1 VTAPLPPADVM
12 TLDEALRHRVTVLP
26 DEGFIRIGNSPW
38 LTAAELDRRA
48 TAAAA
53 GLQQIG
59 VQPGD
64 RVASILP
71 NRDEVVE
78 LYFAVAKIGAVVVP
92 LNYWLKG
99 EFLQYQLK
107 DCGARVLVADTDGL
121 AAAST
126 LLGSTDIEVLI
137 DVDADRDSAAAT
149 LSWASVR
156 DSGEA
161 RLEPYP
167 STSST
172 LLTILYT
179 SGTTGLPKGCM
190 LPNGYLAFS
199 GRVYGQREWVFPGDR
214 LFTSW
219 PLFHASGLL
228 NALLPTLM
236 NNASLVFET
245 QFHASTFMAKAREA
259 GATTLMGVGFM
270 GRAILAQPPS
280 PQDSECRF
288 KLAVFPPLPERQQL
302 EFEKRFNTPFQG
314 EGYGQTEILPIT
326 CSAPISGPRNRAT
339 TGYIAPTI
347 EVRITDENGY
357 EVPDGEI
364 GEITV
369 RPRQPDTM
377 YQGYWGNPAA
387 TLQAWRGLWH
397 HTGDSGYKDGDGFLT
412 FVDRKRDVVRRRGE
426 NVSTFQLEAAI
437 ADHPAIEVVAV
448 TGVAA
453 SVGEDDIK
461 ASIVLVGGATLDPG
475 EMFVFLRNNVPYY
488 AIPRFLDV
496 RPSMPTN
503 AMGRVMK
510 QSLRDEGLPAGVIDF
525 DELGFSVPR
534 EERRKTGVP
543 ASQT

>member
-1 VTAPLPPADVM
+1 MA
-12 TLDEALRHRVTVLP
+12 VLP
-26 DEGFIRIGNSPW
+26 DEDFIRIGDSAW

-48 TAAAA
+48 TAVAAS
-53 GLQQIG
+53 LQDIG

-64 RVASILP
+64 RVATILP

-78 LYFAVAKIGAVVVP
+78 VLFAIAMIGAVVVP

-99 EFLQYQLK
+99 EFLQHQLK

-126 LLGSTDIEVLI
+126 LLQSTDIEVLI
-137 DVDADRDSAAAT
+137 DVDDAGDSSTAT

-156 DSGEA
+156 RGGKA
-161 RLEPYP
+161 PVEPFA
-167 STSST
+167 STAST

-190 LPNGYLAFS
+190 LGNGYLAHS
-199 GRVYGQREWVFPGDR
+199 GRVYGQREWVYPGDR

-228 NALLPTLM
+228 NALLPALM
-236 NNASLVFET
+236 NNASVAFET
-245 QFHASTFMAKAREA
+245 AFHASMFMAKAREA

-280 PQDSECRF
+280 LEDGEYNF

-302 EFEKRFNTPFQG
+302 EFEKRFNTPILA

-326 CSAPISGPRNRAT
+326 VSAVSGPRKRAT
-339 TGYIAPTI
+339 TGEIAPTI
-347 EVRITDENGY
+347 EVRITDDNGF
-357 EVPDGEI
+357 EVPDGEV

-369 RPRQPDTM
+369 RPRHPDTM
-377 YQGYWGNPAA
+377 YQGYWGNPEA

-397 HTGDSGYKDGDGFLT
+397 HTGDSGYRDGDGFLN

-437 ADHPAIEVVAV
+437 ADHPAVAAVAV
-448 TGVAA
+448 TAVAA
-453 SVGEDDIK
+453 AVGEDDIK
-461 ASIVLVGGATLDPG
+461 ASIVLGEGLTLDPA
-475 EMFVFLRNNVPYY
+475 EMFLFLRNNVPYY

-510 QSLRDEGLPAGVIDF
+510 QSLREEEIHAGVIDF
-525 DELGFSVPR
+525 EELGFSVPR
-534 EERRKTGVP
+534 HERRKAGTPPPHG
-543 ASQT
+543 